1 MVWHGESCCPALQ
14 RCPPEARA
22 PNAPTTPAMP
32 SKGSV
37 RGDKGAAP
45 SSPTANAAS
54 ARNTAVAGEV
64 RLSLMYAVANKKLC
78 CPQRRTTPVRGA
90 AAAQICKHA

>member
-1 MVWHGESCCPALQ
+1 MAFCLGASSELHITLAVVNLHRGACFWDAESCLLALQ
-14 RCPPEARA
+14 RCPPEARPTDA
-22 PNAPTTPAMP
+22 PSTPAMP
-32 SKGSV
+32 FKGSV

-64 RLSLMYAVANKKLC
+64 TLSLLSF
-78 CPQRRTTPVRGA
+78 
-90 AAAQICKHA
+90 